1 MSEVRKD
8 GKRRAAIAV
17 LEVLAQEGSDAAS
30 ALRRL
35 GVFEELREWDD
46 VADARDD
53 AQMGAIGIRER
64 LNRWV
69 ELDESVAAAVEAVAV
84 LIEEAI

>member
-1 MSEVRKD
+1 M
-8 GKRRAAIAV
+8 
-17 LEVLAQEGSDAAS
+17 
-30 ALRRL
+30 
-35 GVFEELREWDD
+35 FEELREWDD